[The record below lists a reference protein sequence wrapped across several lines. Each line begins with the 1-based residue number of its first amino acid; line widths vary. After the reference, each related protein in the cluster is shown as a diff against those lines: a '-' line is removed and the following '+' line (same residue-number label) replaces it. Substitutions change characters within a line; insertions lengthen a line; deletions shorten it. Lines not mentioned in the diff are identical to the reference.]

1 MMEQGFFHPSRGYWQ
16 TTGEPSADILAAYP
30 DGTQPVPLKPGPDHE
45 WSGGEWVH
53 VPPAPVLPTEAQALR
68 QIDHDADA
76 IVRDVIGDRGE
87 EYRQAEADALAFQA
101 AGFAGPAPGSV
112 AVWAAASGMT
122 EQAAAQDVLAQA
134 AAWRTALLAIR
145 QARLTA
151 KAGVRAGTV
160 ADAMAAW
167 AAFVAG
173 IRLQLGV

>member
-1 MMEQGFFHPSRGYWQ
+1 MEQGFFHPSRGYWQ
-16 TTGEPSADILAAYP
+16 TTGEPSEDILAGYP
-30 DGTQPVPLKPGPDHE
+30 EGAQAVPLKPGVHHE
-45 WSGGEWVH
+45 WIDGAWVY
-53 VPPAPVLPTEAQALR
+53 VPPVPVLPTEAQALR
-68 QIDHDADA
+68 QIDAEADA

-87 EYRQAEADALAFQA
+87 EYRQAETDALAYQA
-101 AGFAGPAPGSV
+101 AGFEGPVPGTV

-122 EQAAAQDVLAQA
+122 PQAAAQDVLAQA

-160 ADAMAAW
+160 AESLATW
-167 AAFVAG
+167 ATFVAA